1 LELLL
6 LIHGRGTSLPL
17 KNQKIDEE
25 LPSLNLKIIY
35 LMNLYTTPLKMKEK
49 EIASLSYHHWK
60 AVKVLPD

>member
-1 LELLL
+1 
-6 LIHGRGTSLPL
+6 LPL